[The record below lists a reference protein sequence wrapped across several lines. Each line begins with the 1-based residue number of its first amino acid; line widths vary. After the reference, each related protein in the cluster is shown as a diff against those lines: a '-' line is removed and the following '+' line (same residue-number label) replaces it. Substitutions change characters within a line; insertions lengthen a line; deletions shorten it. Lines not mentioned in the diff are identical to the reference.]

1 MPLDMGNV
9 RRLRLVADADD
20 VATEAHD
27 APVLDTPIPDASVS
41 DAPIPDAPV
50 DAPVVV
56 RQPSLDDGADIGQA
70 LRSARTARGM
80 SAQTVAEATRIR
92 QSYIE
97 ALEEMR
103 LDELPSRP
111 FTIGYIRAYAS
122 LLGLDPEAAVSRF
135 KADAPD
141 EGGELRAP
149 VGVRRERDPRL
160 AMIFAGGVL
169 VVGAILLWNL
179 AQRAIAKDEPPAQV
193 ASAATSA
200 QVQAHASNSQ
210 VALGAPLPAPVES
223 TTPEP
228 YKTPGLDDAAANG
241 GSVDAAKAAAKA
253 RAEAEARAGI
263 IDPALRVNLGA
274 PFKPKGA
281 VMGASPAESSGVI
294 LQARKAATLVV
305 RGGDGQVYFA
315 RALAAGEAYRA
326 PRTAGLIADVSDP
339 AVFDVYGNGALTGRL
354 PSNSTALGKL
364 IPPPAA
370 PVAVAP
376 KPVAPSAA
384 PAVSA
389 PQPTAPKPQ

>member
-9 RRLRLVADADD
+9 RRLHLVADADAD
-20 VATEAHD
+20 VATDAHA
-27 APVLDTPIPDASVS
+27 APAADASV
-41 DAPIPDAPV
+41 
-50 DAPVVV
+50 VVLH
-56 RQPSLDDGADIGQA
+56 PSLDDGADIGAA
-70 LRSARTARGM
+70 LRSARIARGL
-80 SAQTVAEATRIR
+80 SAQDVAEATRIR
-92 QSYIE
+92 QGYIE

-103 LDELPSRP
+103 VEDLPSRP
-111 FTIGYIRAYAS
+111 FTIGYVRAYAS
-122 LLGLDPEAAVSRF
+122 LLGLDPEAAVARF
-135 KADAPD
+135 KSDAPD

-169 VVGAILLWNL
+169 VVGAILLWNV
-179 AQRAIAKDEPPAQV
+179 AQRAMAKDEPPAQV
-193 ASAATSA
+193 APAATSA

-253 RAEAEARAGI
+253 RAEADARAGI
-263 IDPALRVNLGA
+263 VDPSLQVNVGA

-281 VMGASPAESSGVI
+281 VMGAGPAEGSGVI

-339 AVFDVYGNGALTGRL
+339 AVFEVYGNGLLTGRL
-354 PSNSTALGKL
+354 PSNSTALSKL
-364 IPPPAA
+364 VPAA
-370 PVAVAP
+370 PVAPAPAAAAATP
-376 KPVAPSAA
+376 KPAA
-384 PAVSA
+384 PVQ
-389 PQPTAPKPQ
+389 PQ

>member
-9 RRLRLVADADD
+9 RRLHLVADADAD
-20 VATEAHD
+20 VEAEAQA
-27 APVLDTPIPDASVS
+27 APVADASV
-41 DAPIPDAPV
+41 
-50 DAPVVV
+50 VVLH
-56 RQPSLDDGADIGQA
+56 PSLDDGADVGAA
-70 LRSARTARGM
+70 LRSARIARGL
-80 SAQTVAEATRIR
+80 SARDVAEATRIR
-92 QSYIE
+92 QGYIE

-103 LDELPSRP
+103 IEDLPSRP
-111 FTIGYIRAYAS
+111 FTIGYVRAYAS
-122 LLGLDPEAAVSRF
+122 LLGLDSEAAAARF

-160 AMIFAGGVL
+160 AMILAGGVL
-169 VVGAILLWNL
+169 VVGAILLWNV
-179 AQRAIAKDEPPAQV
+179 AQRAMAKDETPTQV
-193 ASAATSA
+193 APAATSV
-200 QVQAHASNSQ
+200 QVQTHASNSQ

-253 RAEAEARAGI
+253 RAEAEAKAGI
-263 IDPALRVNLGA
+263 VDPALQLKLGA
-274 PFKPKGA
+274 PFKAKGA
-281 VMGASPAESSGVI
+281 VMGAAPAESSGVI

-339 AVFDVYGNGALTGRL
+339 AVFEVYYGGALVSRL
-354 PSNSTALGKL
+354 PSNSTALSKL
-364 IPPPAA
+364 IPPP
-370 PVAVAP
+370 P
-376 KPVAPSAA
+376 KAA
-384 PAVSA
+384 PASSA
-389 PQPTAPKPQ
+389 PATLPTAPQ